1 MRPRSSWVLF
11 AAALLLCACSTAFAP
26 PGSVERNELVPTG
39 KLRFGVVAGVV
50 RTEFYVVKKS
60 DGEPEGVAVDLAR
73 ELARRLDV
81 PVEFTVASSS
91 GELTELLLGGKL
103 DAAIM
108 LPDKWGGQ
116 RLDFGSYYFADRDTY
131 MVRGRSRLKT
141 VGEVDNLRVR
151 VIAVEG
157 STTDRNAARRLKN
170 TRVNP
175 VDSIDEALEML
186 RTGNAD
192 AFAFTHASLAPLV
205 PLVPDSR
212 ILDGS
217 FERVGLAFA
226 IPKNRPNGL
235 FYIVSFTEEAKG
247 SGLVRRAFDNAGLQN
262 SKVAARNDQYPL
274 SLRPKVD
281 ARSDLWPL
289 FLRWPSD
296 P

>member
-1 MRPRSSWVLF
+1 MRRALWLVAVLL
-11 AAALLLCACSTAFAP
+11 ALCACSTAFEA
-26 PGSVERNELVPTG
+26 PGSAERDELVPTG

-50 RTEFYVVKKS
+50 RTEFFVVKKS
-60 DGEPEGVAVDLAR
+60 DGEPEGVTVDLAR

-81 PVEFTVASSS
+81 PVEFTIASSS
-91 GELTELLLGGKL
+91 AELTELLMGGKL

-108 LPDKWGGQ
+108 PPDKWGGQ

-131 MVRGRSRLKT
+131 MVPGRSRLKT
-141 VGEVDNLRVR
+141 VDEVDNLRVR

-157 STTDRNAARRLKN
+157 STTDRTAARRLKN

-175 VDSIDEALEML
+175 VDSIDDALEML
-186 RTGNAD
+186 RTGKAD

-205 PLVPDSR
+205 PRVPDSR

-281 ARSDLWPL
+281 ARSYPWPL

>member
-1 MRPRSSWVLF
+1 MRRAPWLVAVLL
-11 AAALLLCACSTAFAP
+11 ALCGCSTAFEP
-26 PGSVERNELVPTG
+26 PGSAEQDELVPTG
-39 KLRFGVVAGVV
+39 KLRFGVVAGAV
-50 RTEFYVVKKS
+50 RTEFFVVKKP
-60 DGEPEGVAVDLAR
+60 DGEPDGVTVDLAR
-73 ELARRLDV
+73 ELARRLGV

-91 GELTELLLGGKL
+91 LELTEMLLGGKL

-108 LPDKWGGQ
+108 PPDKWGGQ
-116 RLDFGSYYFADRDTY
+116 RLDFGSYYFADGDTY
-131 MVRGRSRLKT
+131 MVPGRSRLKT
-141 VGEVDNLRVR
+141 VDEVDNLRVR

-157 STTDRNAARRLKN
+157 STTDRTAARRLKN

-175 VDSIDEALEML
+175 VDSIEDALEML
-186 RTGNAD
+186 RTGKAD
-192 AFAFTHASLAPLV
+192 AFAFTRASLAPLV
-205 PLVPDSR
+205 PRVPDSR

-274 SLRPKVD
+274 SLRSKGEQ
-281 ARSDLWPL
+281 RSDPWPL

>member
-1 MRPRSSWVLF
+1 MRRALWLVAVLV
-11 AAALLLCACSTAFAP
+11 ALCACSTAFEP
-26 PGSVERNELVPTG
+26 PGSAERNELAPTG

-50 RTEFYVVKKS
+50 RTELFVVKKP
-60 DGEPEGVAVDLAR
+60 DGEPEGVTVDLAR

-81 PVEFTVASSS
+81 PIEFTVASSS
-91 GELTELLLGGKL
+91 GELSELLLGGKL

-131 MVRGRSRLKT
+131 MVPGRSRLKT
-141 VGEVDNLRVR
+141 VDEVDNLRVR

-157 STTDRNAARRLKN
+157 STTDRTAARRLKN

-175 VDSIDEALEML
+175 VDSIDDALEML
-186 RTGNAD
+186 RTGKAD

-205 PLVPDSR
+205 PRVPASR

-281 ARSDLWPL
+281 ARSYPWPL

>member
-1 MRPRSSWVLF
+1 MRRALWLVAVLV
-11 AAALLLCACSTAFAP
+11 ALCACSTAFEP
-26 PGSVERNELVPTG
+26 PGSAERNELAPTG

-50 RTEFYVVKKS
+50 RTEFFVVKKP
-60 DGEPEGVAVDLAR
+60 DGEPEGVTVDLAR

-81 PVEFTVASSS
+81 PIEFTVASSS
-91 GELTELLLGGKL
+91 GELSELLLGGKL

-131 MVRGRSRLKT
+131 MVPGRSRLKT
-141 VGEVDNLRVR
+141 VDEVDNLRVR

-157 STTDRNAARRLKN
+157 STTDRTAARRLKN

-175 VDSIDEALEML
+175 VDSIDDALEML
-186 RTGNAD
+186 RTGKAD

-205 PLVPDSR
+205 PRVPDSR

-281 ARSDLWPL
+281 ARSYPWPL